1 MLRNATGQ
9 PVKGENFFD
18 RDAERAAIWSDLPT
32 EHLLLLAPRRVGKT
46 SLLYR
51 LYEEARAN
59 EYEPVFSDVSGLASE
74 LAFVER
80 LYAAVAESPD
90 AGGLLGPL
98 KRGRVGQFFKN
109 LKSLKVSEVELV
121 FQDRLP
127 NEWLPLGDA
136 LFAGLRDPIK
146 RWLLMVDELPL
157 FVLSLIRQDP
167 TANRARVFLEW
178 LRRHRQGGPG
188 GDNPVRWILAGSIG
202 LDTVTRRYDL
212 GDTVNDL
219 KLFQLGAFEPKTA
232 DRFLLTLGET
242 YGLKLSPNVRKELC
256 ARAGWLIPYHLQL
269 LFSGLRERCGDLRK
283 APTRAVVAEV
293 FEDLLSPGHRAYFD
307 FWVQRLTIELGPPQ
321 DGFAVAILTACAR
334 DTAGVTRSTLELVIG
349 GRSASEVIDK
359 ELDWLLDVLVSDGY
373 LVEQGERYT
382 FRSNLLQ
389 GFWQRR
395 FPS

>member
-1 MLRNATGQ
+1 M
-9 PVKGENFFD
+9 
-18 RDAERAAIWSDLPT
+18 
-32 EHLLLLAPRRVGKT
+32 
-46 SLLYR
+46 
-51 LYEEARAN
+51 
-59 EYEPVFSDVSGLASE
+59 
-74 LAFVER
+74 
-80 LYAAVAESPD
+80 
-90 AGGLLGPL
+90 
-98 KRGRVGQFFKN
+98 
-109 LKSLKVSEVELV
+109 
-121 FQDRLP
+121 
-127 NEWLPLGDA
+127 
-136 LFAGLRDPIK
+136 
-146 RWLLMVDELPL
+146 
-157 FVLSLIRQDP
+157 LSLIRQDP

-188 GDNPVRWILAGSIG
+188 EENPVRWILAGSIG

-219 KLFQLGAFEPKTA
+219 KLFQLGAFPPKIA
-232 DRFLLTLGET
+232 DRFLLTLGQN

-269 LFSGLRERCGDLRK
+269 LFSGLRERCGDSGK

-321 DGFAVAILTACAR
+321 DGFAVAILTACSR
-334 DTAGVTRSTLELVIG
+334 DPVGVTRATLEQVIG
-349 GRSASEVIDK
+349 GRATPEVIDK

-373 LVEQGERYT
+373 LVEQGGRYT

-395 FPS
+395 FPT